1 MAHSFI
7 AKTVHYRASPDVT
20 SGEFHS
26 IEISSINVNRE
37 ERQRQQLKEEQ
48 LEELADSIE
57 ARGLIHPIVVTRE
70 LALVTGERRLEA
82 CRRLGWTH
90 ISAQYTDELDPKCLR
105 LLEYEEN
112 IKRVDLTADEQC
124 RALVSFHEL
133 NVQLDP
139 TWNRNKT
146 ADALHKSKSA
156 LSNDLRV
163 AYAHVGGDKQIC
175 AAPTMSAKR
184 RILARRDERDTRL
197 AIAELDPTHDETILT
212 EDFNVWASAYH
223 GPRFNFLHVDF
234 PWGVGADKFGQS
246 SAPVHGDYDDRPEV
260 FDRLCQTLR
269 DNLYRLCEPSAHM
282 IFWFPIKRYPKV
294 HDFLETLGGDWAV
307 NPVPL
312 IWAKPG
318 EGIIPR
324 PEHDPR
330 QCYEAAFFCTRG
342 GLPIVQS
349 VDNVRSAP
357 TVKGRHMSEKPA
369 EMLRHFF
376 RMIVSEHTMML
387 DPTCGSGSA
396 LRAAQ
401 SLMARR
407 VLGLE
412 VNPEFAS
419 LARLALEGVEDLG
432 EAGDEVEQG
441 KQERSGE

>member
-1 MAHSFI
+1 M
-7 AKTVHYRASPDVT
+7 T

-26 IEISSINVNRE
+26 IEINSILVNRD
-37 ERQRQQLKEEQ
+37 ERQRQRLKEEQ

-57 ARGLIHPIVVTRE
+57 ALGLIHPIVVTRK
-70 LALVTGERRLEA
+70 LVLVSGERRLEA

-90 ISAQYTDELDPKCLR
+90 ISAQYTDELDPKR
-105 LLEYEEN
+105 LQLFEYEEN
-112 IKRVDLTADEQC
+112 IKREDLTADEQC
-124 RALVSFHEL
+124 RALVGFHQL

-139 TWNRNKT
+139 TWNQNKT

-175 AAPTMSAKR
+175 AATTMSAKR
-184 RILARRDERDTRL
+184 NILARRDERNTRL
-197 AIAELDPTHDETILT
+197 ALAELDPTRRETILNF
-212 EDFNVWASAYH
+212 DFNERAKTYS
-223 GPRFNFLHVDF
+223 GPRFNFLHCDF
-234 PWGVGADKFGQS
+234 PYGIGADKFNQS

-269 DNLYRLCEPSAHM
+269 DNLDRLCEPSAHM
-282 IFWFPIKRYPKV
+282 IFWFSTKHYPKV
-294 HDFLETLGGDWAV
+294 YGFLQSLGADWAV

-387 DPTCGSGSA
+387 DPACGSGSA

-412 VNPEFAS
+412 VNSDFAA
-419 LARLALEGVEDLG
+419 LARLALEGAENLG
-432 EAGDEVEQG
+432 EAGGEVEQG
-441 KQERSGE
+441 EQERSDE

>member
-1 MAHSFI
+1 VAHSFI
-7 AKTVHYRASPDVT
+7 AKTVHYRASPEMT

-26 IEISSINVNRE
+26 IEINSIIVNRG

-57 ARGLIHPIVVTRE
+57 ALGLIHPIVVTRE
-70 LALVTGERRLEA
+70 LVLVSGERRLEA

-90 ISAQYTDELDPKCLR
+90 ISAQYTDELDLKRLQ

-124 RALVSFHEL
+124 HALVGFHEL
-133 NVQLDP
+133 NVHLDP
-139 TWNRNKT
+139 TWNQNKT

-175 AAPTMSAKR
+175 AAATMSAKR
-184 RILARRDERDTRL
+184 NILARRDERNTRL
-197 AIAELDPTHDETILT
+197 ALAELDPTRHETILNF
-212 EDFNVWASAYH
+212 DFNEWAKTYS
-223 GPRFNFLHVDF
+223 GPRFNFLHCDF
-234 PWGVGADKFGQS
+234 PYGIGADKFNQS

-269 DNLYRLCEPSAHM
+269 DNIDRLCEPSAHM
-282 IFWFPIKRYPKV
+282 IFWFSIKHYPKV
-294 HDFLETLGGDWAV
+294 YGFLQSLGADWAV

-369 EMLRHFF
+369 KMLRHFF

-412 VNPEFAS
+412 VNPEFAA
-419 LARLALEGVEDLG
+419 LARLALEGAEDLG

-441 KQERSGE
+441 KQERSSE

>member
-1 MAHSFI
+1 LP
-7 AKTVHYRASPDVT
+7 T
-20 SGEFHS
+20 
-26 IEISSINVNRE
+26 
-37 ERQRQQLKEEQ
+37 
-48 LEELADSIE
+48 
-57 ARGLIHPIVVTRE
+57 
-70 LALVTGERRLEA
+70 
-82 CRRLGWTH
+82 
-90 ISAQYTDELDPKCLR
+90 YTDELDLKRLQ

-124 RALVSFHEL
+124 HALVGFHEL
-133 NVQLDP
+133 NVHLDP
-139 TWNRNKT
+139 TWNQNKT

-175 AAPTMSAKR
+175 AAATMSAKR
-184 RILARRDERDTRL
+184 NILARRDERNTRL
-197 AIAELDPTHDETILT
+197 ALAELDPTRHETILNF
-212 EDFNVWASAYH
+212 DFNEWAKTYS
-223 GPRFNFLHVDF
+223 GPRFNFLHCDF
-234 PWGVGADKFGQS
+234 PYGIGADKFNQS

-269 DNLYRLCEPSAHM
+269 DNIDRLCEPSAHM
-282 IFWFPIKRYPKV
+282 IFWFSIKHYPKV
-294 HDFLETLGGDWAV
+294 YGFLQSLGADWAV

-349 VDNVRSAP
+349 VDNVRGAP

-412 VNPEFAS
+412 VNPEFAALS
-419 LARLALEGVEDLG
+419 RLALEGAEDLG

-441 KQERSGE
+441 KQERSSE

>member
-1 MAHSFI
+1 VAHSFI
-7 AKTVHYRASPDVT
+7 AKTVHYRASPDMT

-26 IEISSINVNRE
+26 VEIDSIIVNRD
-37 ERQRQQLKEEQ
+37 ERQRQRLIEEQ
-48 LEELADSIE
+48 LEELANSV
-57 ARGLIHPIVVTRE
+57 AAVGLIHPVVLTRE
-70 LALVTGERRLEA
+70 RVLVSGERRLDA

-90 ISAQYTDELDPKCLR
+90 ISAQYTDELDPKRLQ

-112 IKRVDLTADEQC
+112 IRRVDLTADEQC

-133 NVQLDP
+133 NIQLDP
-139 TWNRNKT
+139 TWNQNKT
-146 ADALHKSKSA
+146 ADALHKSKGA

-184 RILARRDERDTRL
+184 RILARRDERNARL
-197 AIAELDPTHDETILT
+197 AVAELDPTHDETILT
-212 EDFNVWASAYH
+212 DDFNRWAPAYH
-223 GPRFNFLHVDF
+223 GPQFNFLHVDF

-246 SAPVHGDYDDRPEV
+246 SAPAHGDYDDRPEV
-260 FDRLCQTLR
+260 FDRLCQTLG
-269 DNLYRLCEPSAHM
+269 DNLDRLCESSAHM
-282 IFWFPIKRYPKV
+282 IFWFPIKHYSNV
-294 HDFLETLGGDWAV
+294 FGFLQSLGPDWTV

-342 GLPIVQS
+342 RLPIVQS

-357 TVKGRHMSEKPA
+357 TVKGRHMSEKPE

-412 VNPEFAS
+412 VNSEFAA
-419 LARLALEGVEDLG
+419 LARMALEGTEDPG
-432 EAGDEVEQG
+432 EAGGEIEQG
-441 KQERSGE
+441 DSSDE